1 VEDFLSLIQNVS
13 DKALYFKTKAE
24 ELNALVLE
32 LQNEIASLR
41 NDLNER
47 NAEIETLKSKRE
59 VEIVNQNVPTNTP
72 EDLNARIDELVRE
85 IDACLLHL
93 KR

>member
-13 DKALYFKTKAE
+13 DKALYFKSKSEGLEAR
-24 ELNALVLE
+24 VLE
-32 LQNEIASLR
+32 LQNEISSLKK
-41 NDLNER
+41 DLNER
-47 NAEIETLKSKRE
+47 NAEIESLRSKRE
-59 VEIVNQNVPTNTP
+59 VEIISQNVPANASV
-72 EDLNARIDELVRE
+72 DLNARIDELVRE

>member
-1 VEDFLSLIQNVS
+1 MEDFLSLIQNVS

>member
-1 VEDFLSLIQNVS
+1 MEDFLSLIQNVS
-13 DKALYFKTKAE
+13 DKALYFKTKSE
-24 ELNALVLE
+24 ELNARVLE
-32 LQNEIASLR
+32 LQNEITSLK

-59 VEIVNQNVPTNTP
+59 VEIVSQNALTKPPV
-72 EDLNARIDELVRE
+72 DLNARIDELVRE

>member
-13 DKALYFKTKAE
+13 DKALYFKTKSE
-24 ELNALVLE
+24 ELNARVLE
-32 LQNEIASLR
+32 LQNEITSLK

-59 VEIVNQNVPTNTP
+59 VEIVSQNALTKPPV
-72 EDLNARIDELVRE
+72 DLNARIDELVRE